1 MLFVLIRGTCRH
13 SVQRTCQASGQ
24 SAALSL
30 SQVRTEPHPLKE
42 AVGRSWLKPTSLGPW
57 PVSAECLTT
66 ECNHF
71 AVCSHVPSC
80 SIIQRFPWIRIH
92 SIFFAWWLH
101 WLEGVCSLRCDDV
114 RECFW
119 KEQLTT
125 FREAWCLIRQYL
137 IKRHF
142 IKWRSVRMTL
152 YRVTFS
158 QKDTLSSDVQSKWH
172 FIEWR
177 SVKKTLYRVTFSQND
192 TLWNDNWRHGYW
204 CSVYQ
209 VLYSSSDIWPSVMAI
224 KRQFSHLS
232 FDQMLF
238 QSGVGHPHW
247 IDAVSWLTWKSG
259 SMTSGHWTS
268 DCLSVAEMSMLV
280 YFILL

>member
-42 AVGRSWLKPTSLGPW
+42 AIGRSWLKPTSLGPW

-172 FIEWR
+172 FIEWQLTPWILMQCIS
-177 SVKKTLYRVTFSQND
+177 SVVFFKWHLTKCHGNQASVQSSVIWSNVVSVRCWTPTLNRYCFLTDMKKWLHDKWSLDFRLPVCCRNV
-192 TLWNDNWRHGYW
+192 NVG
-204 CSVYQ
+204 
-209 VLYSSSDIWPSVMAI
+209 
-224 KRQFSHLS
+224 
-232 FDQMLF
+232 LF
-238 QSGVGHPHW
+238 
-247 IDAVSWLTWKSG
+247 
-259 SMTSGHWTS
+259 
-268 DCLSVAEMSMLV
+268 
-280 YFILL
+280 YFIVGTM